1 MRNASPALAPG
12 TLDQSV
18 MVADTPR
25 SASLTAGSGTRSS
38 MSIALRSNAM
48 RFTSIDQPGTPGTDA
63 VFPVSF
69 TIRASSSVPSRSRT
83 ARNLTS
89 RPCISPSVTL
99 RAPRSTSM
107 PPTASAGIRHSG
119 LRLPGS
125 ASVRSLTDAT
135 PCDIVKRPSA
145 PSAKCAAR
153 SSEPFCTS
161 TASAS
166 R

>member
-1 MRNASPALAPG
+1 MTSASPDASRRPAIESGSMANGPVNASRPPSPTCVRSASPALVPR

-18 MVADTPR
+18 MVAETLR

-48 RFTSIDQPGTPGTDA
+48 RFTCIDQPGSPAADP

-119 LRLPGS
+119 L
-125 ASVRSLTDAT
+125 
-135 PCDIVKRPSA
+135 
-145 PSAKCAAR
+145 
-153 SSEPFCTS
+153 
-161 TASAS
+161 
-166 R
+166 